1 VADLVLEVANS
12 KAFRGR
18 SPTAL
23 MESRSVAVYAAIVST
38 FTVVAGFIQWMRSGP
53 RLTGHASGNM
63 KCFPQSGQVRQQFPV
78 YKGVKALLRACS
90 RG

>member
-23 MESRSVAVYAAIVST
+23 MESCSVAVYAAIVST
-38 FTVVAGFIQWMRSGP
+38 FTVVAGLIQ
-53 RLTGHASGNM
+53 
-63 KCFPQSGQVRQQFPV
+63 
-78 YKGVKALLRACS
+78 
-90 RG
+90 